1 MIAFRLD
8 KQIGCE
14 EVCKKLQLMF
24 QKMQGTDI
32 SNKMLTINIVDIAY
46 TDNNLIPKIE
56 YKDSNNVGIQTTNE

>member
-1 MIAFRLD
+1 
-8 KQIGCE
+8 
-14 EVCKKLQLMF
+14 MF